1 MGDVNVFEQIR
12 SRLSVVDV
20 LGSYLNIKS
29 NGRNYKAICPFH
41 NEKSGSLIISPDKDI
56 WHCFGCGAGGN
67 IFTFVELYDH
77 VDTKTALGLLA
88 KKAGVTLQTQRPKT
102 EQQIVVEKEQ
112 TDTLTLGFKY
122 LEWSANL
129 FHQVLLKI
137 LEDYHHPVT
146 KYCQERGLTKATI
159 LKFQLGY
166 APRDNFILKLAIA
179 HKLNADIL
187 IQVGVINKLEEKNTL
202 KDKFTD
208 RLIVPIN
215 DKSGRVVGFTAR
227 VLPYENNPNR
237 PKYLNSS
244 QSLWFN
250 KSELWYG
257 WYEHSM
263 SIRQKKQV
271 IIVEGNMDVI
281 IANQYGLNY
290 TLASQ
295 GTSFTV
301 EQLQILKRLTNKIL
315 LAFDNDIAGIVSG
328 QKFYRQATAMGFEVQ
343 KLVID
348 KQYKDLD
355 EMLSSSLASESNDVP
370 TIKTLPF
377 LEYVFNQNQLDLQS
391 SDTAVQKQ
399 TIIEFLYLLRVA
411 DAITQEQYLTKL
423 SEITNIGKATL
434 TQELSKQLGES
445 IDYLATNK
453 EPLRSNV
460 TNEQIVLM
468 NWQILMALEKE
479 NLNRSIQYQNIFSLI
494 KNLSSELA
502 KYENIQQ
509 YNTQN
514 KAELE
519 MIADNLV
526 NQKIEIK
533 NLVQVLIS
541 IIDQNINQ
549 LIENQELYNTYLKLK
564 KDHL

>member
-1 MGDVNVFEQIR
+1 MGDINIFEQIR
-12 SRLSVVDV
+12 VRLSVVDV
-20 LGSYLNIKS
+20 LGSYLNLKS
-29 NGRNYKAICPFH
+29 SGRNYKAICPFH
-41 NEKSGSLIISPDKDI
+41 NEKSGSLMISPDKDI

-67 IFTFVELYDH
+67 IFTFVEMYDH

-88 KKAGVTLQTQRPKT
+88 KKAGVTLQAQKPKT
-102 EQQIVVEKEQ
+102 EQQIIVEKDQ
-112 TDTLTLGFKY
+112 TDTLTLGYKY

-137 LEDYHHPVT
+137 LEDHHHPVT

-166 APRDNFILKLAIA
+166 APKDNLVLNLAIK
-179 HKLNADIL
+179 HKLNTEIL
-187 IQVGVINKLEEKNTL
+187 VQIGVINKLEEKNIL

-208 RLIVPIN
+208 RLMVPIN

-227 VLPYENNPNR
+227 VLPYDNNPNR

-257 WYEHSM
+257 WYEHSQA
-263 SIRQKKQV
+263 IRQKKQV

-281 IANQYGLNY
+281 IANQYGLDY
-290 TLASQ
+290 ALASQ

-315 LAFDNDIAGIVSG
+315 LAFDNDTAGIVSG
-328 QKFYRQATAMGFEVQ
+328 QKFYRQATAMGFEMH

-355 EMLSSSLASESNDVP
+355 EMLSSNLAGENTDVP

-377 LEYVFNQNQLDLQS
+377 LEYIFDQKRLELQS
-391 SDTAVQKQ
+391 ADTVLQRQ
-399 TIIEFLYLLRVA
+399 TILDILYLLKVA
-411 DAITQEQYLTKL
+411 DSITQEQYLSKL
-423 SEITNIGKATL
+423 SDITNIGKAIL
-434 TQELSKQLGES
+434 SQELTKQVGEN

-453 EPLRSNV
+453 EPMRPNVSNQ
-460 TNEQIVLM
+460 QIILI
-468 NWQILMALEKE
+468 NWQTLVAVEKS
-479 NLNRSIQYQNIFSLI
+479 NYQQYQSIFELI
-494 KNLSSELA
+494 KNLSPELI
-502 KYENIQQ
+502 KYQDVQEYVTVNQ
-509 YNTQN
+509 
-514 KAELE
+514 KELE
-519 MIADNLV
+519 MIADSLANDIV
-526 NQKIEIK
+526 EIK
-533 NLVQVLIS
+533 SIIQVLMS

-549 LIENQELYNTYLKLK
+549 LIAHDKLYNIYLQLK
-564 KDHL
+564 KDYM

>member
-1 MGDVNVFEQIR
+1 MGDINVCEQIR
-12 SRLSVVDV
+12 GRLSVVDV

-67 IFTFVELYDH
+67 IFTFVEMYDH

-88 KKAGVTLQTQRPKT
+88 KKAGVQLQAQKPKT
-102 EQQIVVEKEQ
+102 QEQIVIEQ
-112 TDTLTLGFKY
+112 EHTDTLTLGYKY

-137 LEDYHHPVT
+137 LEDHNHPVT

-166 APRDNFILKLAIA
+166 APKDNFILKLAIG
-179 HKLNADIL
+179 HKLNIDIL

-208 RLIVPIN
+208 RLMVPIN

-227 VLPYENNPNR
+227 ILPYDNNPNR
-237 PKYLNSS
+237 PRYLNSS
-244 QSLWFN
+244 QSQWFN

-281 IANQYGLNY
+281 IANQHGLDY

-315 LAFDNDIAGIVSG
+315 LAFDNDTAGIISG
-328 QKFYRQATAMGFEVQ
+328 QKFYRQGTAMGFEIQ

-348 KQYKDLD
+348 KKYKDLD
-355 EMLSSSLASESNDVP
+355 EMLSSNLAGENIDTP
-370 TIKTLPF
+370 IIKTLPF
-377 LEYVFNQNQLDLQS
+377 LEYIFNQKKLDLQS
-391 SDTAVQKQ
+391 TDTVLQRQ
-399 TIIEFLYLLRVA
+399 SILDFLFLLKVA
-411 DAITQEQYLTKL
+411 DSITQEQYLTKL
-423 SEITNIGKATL
+423 SELTNISKATL
-434 TQELSKQLGES
+434 NQELSKQTGEN
-445 IDYLATNK
+445 IEYLATNK
-453 EPLRSNV
+453 EPNRPSV
-460 TNEQIVLM
+460 TNQQIVLM
-468 NWQILMALEKE
+468 NWQTLMAMEKS
-479 NLNRSIQYQNIFSLI
+479 NFQKYQNIFELI
-494 KNLSSELA
+494 KNLSPELI
-502 KYENIQQ
+502 KYESIQD
-509 YNTQN
+509 YMNQN
-514 KAELE
+514 QIELE
-519 MIADNLV
+519 MIADNLANENV
-526 NQKIEIK
+526 DIK
-533 NLVQVLIS
+533 SIIQVLTS
-541 IIDQNINQ
+541 IIDQNISQ
-549 LIENQELYNTYLKLK
+549 LINEERLYNLYLEIK
-564 KDHL
+564 KG

>member
-1 MGDVNVFEQIR
+1 MGDINVFEQIR
-12 SRLSVVDV
+12 GRLSVVDV
-20 LGSYLNIKS
+20 LGSYLNLKS
-29 NGRNYKAICPFH
+29 SGRNYKAICPFH
-41 NEKSGSLIISPDKDI
+41 NEKSGSLMISPDKDI

-88 KKAGVTLQTQRPKT
+88 KKAGVQLQTQRPKT
-102 EQQIVVEKEQ
+102 QEQIVIEKEQ
-112 TDTLTLGFKY
+112 TDTLTLGYKY

-137 LEDYHHPVT
+137 LQDQHHPVT

-166 APRDNFILKLAIA
+166 APKDNFILNLAIA
-179 HKLNADIL
+179 HKLNTEIL
-187 IQVGVINKLEEKNTL
+187 VQVGVINKLEEKNTL

-227 VLPYENNPNR
+227 VLPYDSNPHR

-244 QSLWFN
+244 QSQWFN

-257 WYEHSM
+257 WYEHSHA
-263 SIRQKKQV
+263 IRQKKQV

-281 IANQYGLNY
+281 VANQYGLDY

-315 LAFDNDIAGIVSG
+315 LAFDNDEAGIISG

-355 EMLSSSLASESNDVP
+355 EMLSSGLASDSSEVA
-370 TIKTLPF
+370 TIKSMPY
-377 LEYVFNQNQLDLQS
+377 LEYIFNQKQIDLQS
-391 SDTAVQKQ
+391 SDTATQRQ
-399 TIIEFLYLLRVA
+399 AILDFLYSIKVA

-423 SEITNIGKATL
+423 SEITNIGKAAL
-434 TQELSKQLGES
+434 NQELSKQVGEK

-453 EPLRSNV
+453 EPIRPNV
-460 TNEQIVLM
+460 TNQQIILI
-468 NWQILMALEKE
+468 NWQTLMAKEKVTSDLHE
-479 NLNRSIQYQNIFSLI
+479 SIFELI
-494 KNLSSELA
+494 KNLCPELLKYQSVDDYLHQNQSELD
-502 KYENIQQ
+502 
-509 YNTQN
+509 
-514 KAELE
+514 
-519 MIADNLV
+519 MIADNLANEQV
-526 NQKIEIK
+526 DIK
-533 NLVQVLIS
+533 SIIQVLTS
-541 IIDQNINQ
+541 IIDQNISQ
-549 LIENQELYNTYLKLK
+549 LIAEERLYNIYLELK
-564 KDHL
+564 KS

>member
-1 MGDVNVFEQIR
+1 MGDINVFEQIR
-12 SRLSVVDV
+12 GRLSVVDV
-20 LGSYLNIKS
+20 LGSYLNLKS
-29 NGRNYKAICPFH
+29 SGRNYKAICPFH
-41 NEKSGSLIISPDKDI
+41 NEKSGSLMISPDKDI

-102 EQQIVVEKEQ
+102 EEQIVIEKEQ
-112 TDTLTLGFKY
+112 TDALTLGYKY

-137 LEDYHHPVT
+137 LEDHHHPVT

-166 APRDNFILKLAIA
+166 APKDNFILKLAIA
-179 HKLNADIL
+179 HKLNTDIL

-208 RLIVPIN
+208 RLMVPIN

-227 VLPYENNPNR
+227 VLPYDNNPNR

-244 QSLWFN
+244 QTQWFN

-281 IANQYGLNY
+281 VANQYGLDY
-290 TLASQ
+290 ALASQ

-315 LAFDNDIAGIVSG
+315 LAFDNDTAGIISG
-328 QKFYRQATAMGFEVQ
+328 QKFYRQATAMGFEIQ

-348 KQYKDLD
+348 KQFKDLD
-355 EMLSSSLASESNDVP
+355 EMLSSGLAGENTEVP

-377 LEYVFNQNQLDLQS
+377 LEYIFNQKQLGLQS
-391 SDTAVQKQ
+391 SDTVLQRQ
-399 TIIEFLYLLRVA
+399 TILDFLYLLKVA
-411 DAITQEQYLTKL
+411 DSITQEQYLTKL
-423 SEITNIGKATL
+423 SEITAISKATL
-434 TQELSKQLGES
+434 HQELDKQAGEN
-445 IDYLATNK
+445 IDHLATNK
-453 EPLRSNV
+453 EPNRPSI
-460 TNEQIVLM
+460 TNQQIVLM
-468 NWQILMALEKE
+468 NWQTLIALEK
-479 NLNRSIQYQNIFSLI
+479 NNSTQYENIFELI
-494 KNLSSELA
+494 KNLSPELI
-502 KYENIQQ
+502 KYHDVRDYIA
-509 YNTQN
+509 QN
-514 KAELE
+514 QNELE
-519 MIADNLV
+519 MISDNLANDKV
-526 NQKIEIK
+526 DIK
-533 NLVQVLIS
+533 SIIQVLMS
-541 IIDQNINQ
+541 IIDQNISQ
-549 LIENQELYNTYLKLK
+549 LIAEERLYNIYLELK
-564 KDHL
+564 GRK

>member
-1 MGDVNVFEQIR
+1 MGDINVFEQIR
-12 SRLSVVDV
+12 GRLSVVDV
-20 LGSYLNIKS
+20 LGSYLNLKS
-29 NGRNYKAICPFH
+29 SGRNYKAICPFH
-41 NEKSGSLIISPDKDI
+41 NEKSGSLMISPDKDI

-67 IFTFVELYDH
+67 IFTFVEMYDH

-102 EQQIVVEKEQ
+102 QEQIVIEKEQ
-112 TDTLTLGFKY
+112 TDTLTLGYKY

-137 LEDYHHPVT
+137 LEDHHHPVT

-166 APRDNFILKLAIA
+166 APKDNFILKLAIA
-179 HKLNADIL
+179 HKLNTDIL
-187 IQVGVINKLEEKNTL
+187 IQVGVINKLEEKNAL

-227 VLPYENNPNR
+227 VLPYDNNPNR

-244 QSLWFN
+244 QSQWFN

-281 IANQYGLNY
+281 VANQYGLDY
-290 TLASQ
+290 ALASQ

-315 LAFDNDIAGIVSG
+315 LAFDNDTAGIISG
-328 QKFYRQATAMGFEVQ
+328 QKFYRQATAMGFEIQ

-348 KQYKDLD
+348 KQFKDLD
-355 EMLSSSLASESNDVP
+355 EMLSSNLAGENTDTPV
-370 TIKTLPF
+370 IKTLPF
-377 LEYVFNQNQLDLQS
+377 LEYIFNQKQLDLQS
-391 SDTAVQKQ
+391 SDTVLQRQ
-399 TIIEFLYLLRVA
+399 SIIDLLYLLKVS
-411 DAITQEQYLTKL
+411 DSITQEQYLTKL
-423 SEITNIGKATL
+423 SEITNISRATL
-434 TQELSKQLGES
+434 HQELDKQVGEN
-445 IDYLATNK
+445 INYLATNK
-453 EPLRSNV
+453 EPIRPNV
-460 TNEQIVLM
+460 TNQQIVLM
-468 NWQILMALEKE
+468 NWQTLIALEKNNSE
-479 NLNRSIQYQNIFSLI
+479 QYENIFQLI
-494 KNLSSELA
+494 KNLSPELS
-502 KYENIQQ
+502 KYQNVQD
-509 YNTQN
+509 YLTQN
-514 KAELE
+514 QNELE
-519 MIADNLV
+519 MIADNLANEKV
-526 NQKIEIK
+526 DIK
-533 NLVQVLIS
+533 SIIQVLMS

-549 LIENQELYNTYLKLK
+549 LIAEEKLYNIYLELK
-564 KDHL
+564 KDYI